1 MAESKVYLFT
11 GPEAGEK
18 SDAINVLRED
28 AVKKNGS
35 IDEYKYYATD
45 TRITDVVSQLRNAS
59 LFSPALFIVLRN
71 AESIKLKSD
80 TDLLSDWVKASS
92 DSPNVLVLVSD
103 ENSVDKKLESKI
115 PAANK
120 KIFWE
125 MFENQK
131 PQWLQNF
138 LRKNGY
144 SADAEAIELIL
155 DMVENNTES
164 LRSECS
170 RFFYCFEKG
179 HRISV
184 SDVEKI
190 LAHNRTENAFTLFE
204 AMADSSRSPVQRLE
218 TSLDILQKIRA
229 SRDSNS
235 VALISGLLYSFRQL
249 RTWHVLHSGSKTPSE
264 QELRAAGFIGKKNQA
279 RYMSAARVW
288 GFGTVSSIIALLDS
302 SDIENRETGAALED
316 TRLFMAIYSIVI
328 KNGLFFSEY
337 SDF

>member
-204 AMADSSRSPVQRLE
+204 AMADSSRSPAQRLE

-249 RTWHVLHSGSKTPSE
+249 RTWHVLHSDRKS
-264 QELRAAGFIGKKNQA
+264 
-279 RYMSAARVW
+279 V
-288 GFGTVSSIIALLDS
+288 V
-302 SDIENRETGAALED
+302 
-316 TRLFMAIYSIVI
+316 
-328 KNGLFFSEY
+328 
-337 SDF
+337 

>member
-45 TRITDVVSQLRNAS
+45 TRITDIVSQLRNAS

-125 MFENQK
+125 MFENKK

-204 AMADSSRSPVQRLE
+204 AMADSSRSPAQRLE

-235 VALISGLLYSFRQL
+235 VAIISGLLYSFRQL
-249 RTWHVLHSGSKTPSE
+249 RTWHVLHSGSKTIRQDICLL
-264 QELRAAGFIGKKNQA
+264 QEYGDLAQF
-279 RYMSAARVW
+279 
-288 GFGTVSSIIALLDS
+288 LP
-302 SDIENRETGAALED
+302 
-316 TRLFMAIYSIVI
+316 
-328 KNGLFFSEY
+328 
-337 SDF
+337 